1 MEYHAGYDTGI
12 PRAPIA
18 YLALLLSLLAGAA
31 AASEDFAIEKGRRAA
46 EDLTGSI
53 HKRLSATMRESGPAG
68 AVYTCAY
75 QAQAVVDDVANKQG
89 VSAKRTSLKL
99 RNPENAPDD
108 YEKQVLARFE
118 ALQREGSLPDER
130 VEPIREGGAVVY
142 RYVRPILV
150 ENLCLSC
157 HGAPDQIPEDVR
169 KVLES
174 NYPGDRA
181 TGYAAGDFRGIVS
194 IIVRTSPEK

>member
-1 MEYHAGYDTGI
+1 MHYHSGLDTGI
-12 PRAPIA
+12 RRGPMVR
-18 YLALLLSLLAGAA
+18 LALLLFLIAGTAQ
-31 AASEDFAIEKGRRAA
+31 ASEDFALEKGRRAA
-46 EDLTGSI
+46 GDLTGSI
-53 HKRLSATMRESGPAG
+53 QRRLVSTIRESGPAG

-75 QAQAVVDDVANKQG
+75 QAQAVVSDVAKKQG

-99 RNPENAPDD
+99 RNPANAPDD
-108 YEKQVLARFE
+108 YEKQLLVRFE

-130 VEPIREGGAVVY
+130 VEPLREGGVVVY

-169 KVLES
+169 RVLES

-181 TGYAAGDFRGIVS
+181 TGYAAGDLRGIVS
-194 IIVRTSPEK
+194 IVVRTPLEP